1 MKWPLGDATLKTP
14 AAMINLVGE
23 DGEGAPRALGL
34 QELLGHHG
42 TFVHLYGKARTRTG
56 RKMGHVTV
64 TAPDHAG
71 LDAGIALTRAC
82 CKVVPA

>member
-1 MKWPLGDATLKTP
+1 
-14 AAMINLVGE
+14 MINLVGE
-23 DGEGAPRALGL
+23 DGEGDPLTLGL
-34 QELLGHHG
+34 HELLAHHG

-64 TAPDHAG
+64 TAPDHVG
-71 LDAGIALTRAC
+71 LDAGIALTRAH